1 MKKSP
6 RKGDFFMQ
14 LKCRVK
20 ESINVS
26 MSAMG
31 IFNFGW
37 FRRKNGYPNCS

>member
-31 IFNFGW
+31 IFNFG
-37 FRRKNGYPNCS
+37 